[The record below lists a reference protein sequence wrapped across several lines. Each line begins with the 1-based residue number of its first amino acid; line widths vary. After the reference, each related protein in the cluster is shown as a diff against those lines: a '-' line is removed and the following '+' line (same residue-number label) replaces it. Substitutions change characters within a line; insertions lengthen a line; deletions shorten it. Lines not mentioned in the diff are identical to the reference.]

1 MIELRRKRKIAII
14 AVFLM
19 ASTFML
25 PSALPIALAQSSKG
39 ILTGTITDPSGAVV
53 SGVTVKITNVATGV
67 ARETV
72 STNDG
77 SYRIEAVDPGTYNV
91 DVTAGGFKTVTLT
104 NVPVSA
110 GQASTS
116 DFKLEVGGQGE
127 VVNVTADS
135 SVILQQQDGA
145 RTNTLEQ
152 RQITELPIAGLNPT
166 NLVFTLPGVS
176 QPGLSGGFV
185 QGLEFSINGLRPRAN
200 SNLLDGTENNDIS
213 IHGQAYQPTLRDGYQ
228 EVSVLGGDNSAE
240 YGRGGGAVVNVIS
253 KSGTNQFHGSAYDV
267 VFSSALGSL
276 SSGQKANEGLVSVP
290 VVTEN
295 QFGGSIGGPVLKEK
309 LFFFGTYQEDRTRAG
324 GATATGVVPTANGFN
339 QLRALF
345 PQGAS
350 SNLDLYLS
358 AIGDLRGTL
367 NPVQVALGG
376 GRPSIEFATVSVQ
389 GAQPINDHQ
398 FLTRWDFTPNSNN
411 TFTARYVYDNSI
423 FSNQFP
429 NIFPGFEVDVPG
441 KSHNA
446 YLSWTRSLSST
457 WTNEFRFSYGRFE
470 ALFVNRNQSA
480 IDFGPTLAFA
490 GTTITGVGLS
500 SLFPQ
505 GRILNNFQYQDTITH
520 TFGSHTIRAGVDLT
534 RQLTKEFVPFN
545 NRGSLAFSAAGGF
558 NSFGN
563 FVDEFSGTQGAFA
576 TKFFGSPVIYPNRFQ
591 QSYFATDIWKVK
603 SNLTL
608 SLGLRYE
615 NYGTPENVLAFPAFP
630 GFDRPFDTAVEQ
642 KGDNNNFAPRISFAY
657 TPRFGS
663 SGMLGRFFGEDKTV
677 IRGGYAIAYDAF
689 FDNILGNTAGTSP
702 NVFGVARV
710 GSSVGGRGFA
720 NATAATLPVTGSPSP
735 TATVNSVSEDLVNP
749 LTHIWNLGI
758 QRQMPGNFIL
768 DVAYVGSRGERLF
781 INEQVNP
788 GINSVR
794 LDPTRGSIT
803 VRTNGGDSNYH
814 SLQTRLER
822 GFRNGLFM
830 RATYTFSKAI
840 DNVNSE
846 VFATTGGTS
855 VASNP
860 FDSRIDRSVASFD
873 VPHRGTLAFSYEIPS
888 PKADSRIVR
897 GFLGGYVISGIYAI
911 QTGAVETPFVGGF
924 DLNGDLNAFNDR
936 PSVGNPNA
944 PRDSVALSNDLGL
957 FDNNCAS
964 GFCDGNGKNINPA
977 NARFIVD
984 PSNRTNLAGR
994 NILRAP
1000 RSNRLDLSFNKKI
1013 GLFESHQLE
1022 LRADFFNVF
1031 NHPQFTW
1038 DNTLSNGDVTNP
1050 FFNRPDLND
1059 GGIGYPTN
1067 GQSFGRYGRF
1077 QIRYSF

>member
-1 MIELRRKRKIAII
+1 MIELRRKRRMAII
-14 AVFLM
+14 AVFLI
-19 ASTFML
+19 ASTFVL
-25 PSALPIALAQSSKG
+25 PSTSPIALAQSSKG
-39 ILTGTITDPSGAVV
+39 NLTGTISDPSGDVV
-53 SGVTVKITNVATGV
+53 SGVTVKITNQATGV

-72 STNDG
+72 TTNDG

-91 DVTAGGFKTVTLT
+91 EVTAGGFKTVTLT
-104 NVPVSA
+104 NVPIAA
-110 GQASTS
+110 GQSSTS

-213 IHGQAYQPTLRDGYQ
+213 IQGQAYQPSLRDGYQ

-290 VVTEN
+290 VLTEN
-295 QFGGSIGGPVLKEK
+295 QFGGSIGGPVIKEK

-324 GATATGVVPTANGFN
+324 GATATGVVPTEAGFN
-339 QLRALF
+339 QLRSLF
-345 PQGAS
+345 PAGAS
-350 SNLDLYLS
+350 SNLDQYLN

-367 NPVQVALGG
+367 NPILVPLGN
-376 GRPSIEFATVSVQ
+376 GRPSVQFATVSVQ

-398 FLTRWDFTPNSNN
+398 FLTRWDFTPNSTN
-411 TFTARYVYDNSI
+411 TFTARYVYDNNI
-423 FSNQFP
+423 FANQFP
-429 NIFPGFEVDVPG
+429 SIFPGFEVDVPG
-441 KSHNA
+441 KTHNA
-446 YLSWTRSLSST
+446 YLSWTRSFSST

-470 ALFVNRNQSA
+470 ALFTNRNQSA
-480 IDFGPTLAFA
+480 VDFGPTFAFS
-490 GTTITGVGLS
+490 GTTISGIGLS

-545 NRGSLAFSAAGGF
+545 SRGALTFTAAGGF

-563 FVDEFSGTQGAFA
+563 FVDEFSGTQGVFA

-591 QSYFATDIWKVK
+591 QAYFATDIWKVK

-608 SLGLRYE
+608 NLGLRYE
-615 NYGTPENVLAFPAFP
+615 NYGTPENVLPFPAFP
-630 GFDRPFDTAVEQ
+630 GFDRAFDTRVEQ
-642 KGDNNNFAPRISFAY
+642 KGDNNNFAPRVSFAY

-663 SGMLGRFFGEDKTV
+663 SGMIGRFFGEDKTV
-677 IRGGYAIAYDAF
+677 IRGGYSIAYDAF
-689 FDNILGNTAGTSP
+689 FDNILGNSAATSP
-702 NVFGVARV
+702 NVFGVQTLG
-710 GSSVGGRGFA
+710 GSAGGRGIA
-720 NATAATLPVTGSPSP
+720 NATGSTLPVTGAPSP
-735 TATVNSVSEDLVNP
+735 TAGVNSVSENLVNP
-749 LTHIWNLGI
+749 LTHVWNLGI
-758 QRQMPGNFIL
+758 QRQMAGNFIL
-768 DVAYVGSRGERLF
+768 DVAYVGSRSERLF

-788 GINSVR
+788 GIDGVR

-803 VRTNGGDSNYH
+803 VRTNGGDSIYH

-830 RATYTFSKAI
+830 RATYTYSKVI

-846 VFATTGGTS
+846 VFTTSGGTS
-855 VASNP
+855 VASDP
-860 FDSRIDRSVASFD
+860 FNSRIDRSVANFD
-873 VPHRGTLAFSYEIPS
+873 VPHRGTLAFSYETPS
-888 PKADSRIVR
+888 PKIDSRIVR
-897 GFLGGYVISGIYAI
+897 GLLGGYVISGIYVI

-936 PSVGNPNA
+936 PSVGNTNA

-957 FDNNCAS
+957 FEPCS
-964 GFCDGNGKNINPA
+964 TGFCDGNGGAIDPA

-984 PSNRTNLAGR
+984 PSNRTNIAGR

-1000 RSNRLDLSFNKKI
+1000 KTNRLDLSFNKRI
-1013 GLFESHQLE
+1013 GLFETHRLE

-1059 GGIGYPTN
+1059 GGIAYPTN
-1067 GQSFGRYGRF
+1067 SQSFGRYGRF